1 MIEGSPW
8 VSERHRTAINN
19 CGPVLTATQADIL
32 ADLTRGMTAKQIAYA
47 RKIKLRTVSQHIADA
62 RARLGA
68 ETRDQA
74 IALYVLQYGMTGA

>member
-1 MIEGSPW
+1 MGEDY
-8 VSERHRTAINN
+8 RTAETMRR
-19 CGPVLTATQADIL
+19 PVLTTTQADIL

-74 IALYVLQYGMTGA
+74 IALYVMQYGMGES